1 MCRNDEKTGRVRVVP
16 LWGVDPETVAEFAHG
31 LKRLAGRPVEVSSPQ
46 RLGAEGTGGMLEASR
61 LPDGTG
67 GELTLGIAAGDSESV
82 VTDAARG
89 VGVVVLPERR
99 AAGALARVLRRAL
112 AGLGANGTRGPTPAK
127 AA

>member
-1 MCRNDEKTGRVRVVP
+1 MSRRNDEKTVRIVP
-16 LWGVDPETVAEFAHG
+16 LGGVDPETVAEFAHG
-31 LKRLAGRPVEVSSPQ
+31 LKRLARRPVEISAPQ
-46 RLGAEGTGGMLEASR
+46 RLGEPGAGGMLEANR
-61 LPDGTG
+61 LPDGRG
-67 GELTLGIAAGDSESV
+67 GELTLGIAAGESESV

-112 AGLGANGTRGPTPAK
+112 AGLGANGPAPAK